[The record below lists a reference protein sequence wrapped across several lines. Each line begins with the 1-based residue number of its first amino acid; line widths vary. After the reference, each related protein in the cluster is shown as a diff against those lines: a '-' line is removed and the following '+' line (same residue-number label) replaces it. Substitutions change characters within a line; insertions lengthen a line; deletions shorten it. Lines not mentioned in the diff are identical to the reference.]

1 MGTPSPAP
9 IIIQQPVGVTSWPA
23 AAMQRQDPF
32 KYAAAPIVEKPVP
45 EQAVSKP
52 STDAPSS
59 SGVRQLVRSFEDRK
73 TAYEELVLD
82 DPHMFE
88 PRVIDEVAERL
99 GIELKAG
106 MKKKGMEEKA
116 LYIREKLAEM
126 REKGKAP
133 M

>member
-1 MGTPSPAP
+1 
-9 IIIQQPVGVTSWPA
+9 
-23 AAMQRQDPF
+23 
-32 KYAAAPIVEKPVP
+32 
-45 EQAVSKP
+45 VSKP

-82 DPHMFE
+82 NPHMFE
-88 PRVIDEVAERL
+88 PKVIDEVAERL

-106 MKKKGMEEKA
+106 MKKKGREEKA